1 MSFALLFCVVVGIT
15 DGDTLKARCDEQ
27 GQRLLVTIR
36 LSEIDAP
43 KKSQPFG
50 RRSKQHLSDLCFQQ
64 QAEIRPTARDRY
76 GRTVARVI
84 CAGTDANAA
93 MVRAGMAWAYTKY
106 LTDRQLR
113 GMERLAQREH
123 AGLWADAH
131 PIPPWAWRKTKS
143 SLGSAAP
150 LVAMPRH
157 GDDATVFNEVN
168 PVRVPGHLPRSIRQ
182 ARVTDHGRG

>member
-1 MSFALLFCVVVGIT
+1 MTLSPLMLCLVVGVT

-27 GQRLLVTIR
+27 GQHQLVTIR

-43 KKSQPFG
+43 EKAQPFG
-50 RRSKQHLSDLCFQQ
+50 QRSKQHLASLCFQQ

-106 LTDRQLR
+106 LTDPQIR
-113 GMERLAQREH
+113 GMERLAQRERV
-123 AGLWADAH
+123 GLWADSQ
-131 PIPPWAWRKTKS
+131 PVPPWEWRK
-143 SLGSAAP
+143 
-150 LVAMPRH
+150 VARSQQYELRR
-157 GDDATVFNEVN
+157 GDRTLSK
-168 PVRVPGHLPRSIRQ
+168 RGQYSIPQ
-182 ARVTDHGRG
+182 ARSN